1 MVTSVKNRAEVDL
14 QRSILFGGPDDF
26 LMDYTFQ
33 LPVDTR
39 SLRSDYPFKIV
50 KKEYLIMTWMTLVGN
65 VGGTLGMFIGF
76 SFLNSTEWIIVWLA
90 KIWRYMQKA
99 VQKEETQ
106 LKKSQP

>member
-1 MVTSVKNRAEVDL
+1 MIWWSHLLKTGLRLTCKEAFR
-14 QRSILFGGPDDF
+14 GPDDF

-76 SFLNSTEWIIVWLA
+76 SFITTSEWLITSAMRLRDWI
-90 KIWRYMQKA
+90 
-99 VQKEETQ
+99 
-106 LKKSQP
+106 KKG